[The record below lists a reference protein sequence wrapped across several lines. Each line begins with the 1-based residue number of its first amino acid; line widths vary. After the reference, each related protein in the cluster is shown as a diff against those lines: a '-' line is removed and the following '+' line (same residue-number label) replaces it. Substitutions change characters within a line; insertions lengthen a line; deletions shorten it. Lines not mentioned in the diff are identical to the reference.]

1 MNNIKETIFED
12 YDSVVFDLD
21 RTIWD
26 CFTSQGTSIGAYAM
40 QAPFE
45 LKSGVL
51 IKDTNGNYCKLQE
64 GVRTLIKSLDADNMN
79 LGIVSS
85 GEQEN
90 VTSNAQPS
98 VMMLKKFHLHKYF
111 NLYVVCKQGI
121 NKREYV
127 RPFGRTLFID
137 DDEENIEQVKVNEKV
152 DVLNRKVFEDWDELF
167 QKKTSTLHFGLANFI
182 IKRADEDFKYA
193 SGVDTLYNLYQA
205 ELDYTITN
213 RRAEEGDE
221 VTDEDNVRYLIAK
234 MQIPKLFDTAIKYL
248 QDMLSSTIEFS
259 KERITDSG
267 LEEFQEHHKK
277 LLPRFESA
285 LVTINSVV
293 NYTHNEDQWPQVFI
307 AVDNVINLMHGDLPY
322 IAHLLQEDAERLEGE
337 YEDYVTE
344 QKIPD
349 ADALSGIDINVK
361 QLEDKWDEFLE
372 FLNKQGKSL
381 NFNTASQKVAWEQQP
396 EEPSPASE
404 GAGYWINRDDM
415 EDIFV
420 MARDYPGEVPRV
432 DNATFAEQ
440 LRHQEGY
447 DFSDLEWDYEII
459 KTWTQTPQPIGEVKI
474 WQEIA
479 NKVGVNLRYTQAT

>member
-1 MNNIKETIFED
+1 MEAELTETQSDADAFL
-12 YDSVVFDLD
+12 SDLD
-21 RTIWD
+21 EMGPED
-26 CFTSQGTSIGAYAM
+26 MDFT
-40 QAPFE
+40 
-45 LKSGVL
+45 
-51 IKDTNGNYCKLQE
+51 
-64 GVRTLIKSLDADNMN
+64 
-79 LGIVSS
+79 
-85 GEQEN
+85 
-90 VTSNAQPS
+90 
-98 VMMLKKFHLHKYF
+98 
-111 NLYVVCKQGI
+111 
-121 NKREYV
+121 
-127 RPFGRTLFID
+127 
-137 DDEENIEQVKVNEKV
+137 
-152 DVLNRKVFEDWDELF
+152 DV
-167 QKKTSTLHFGLANFI
+167 
-182 IKRADEDFKYA
+182 
-193 SGVDTLYNLYQA
+193 
-205 ELDYTITN
+205 ELDEGEK
-213 RRAEEGDE
+213 EEVD
-221 VTDEDNVRYLIAK
+221 K
-234 MQIPKLFDTAIKYL
+234 
-248 QDMLSSTIEFS
+248 IE
-259 KERITDSG
+259 T
-267 LEEFQEHHKK
+267 
-277 LLPRFESA
+277 P
-285 LVTINSVV
+285 
-293 NYTHNEDQWPQVFI
+293 
-307 AVDNVINLMHGDLPY
+307 
-322 IAHLLQEDAERLEGE
+322 EDAERLEGE